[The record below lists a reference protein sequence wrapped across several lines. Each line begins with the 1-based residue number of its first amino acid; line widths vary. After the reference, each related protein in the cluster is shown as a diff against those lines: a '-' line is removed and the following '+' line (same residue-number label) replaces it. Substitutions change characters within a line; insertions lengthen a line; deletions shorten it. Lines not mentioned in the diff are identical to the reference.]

1 MEIPKHSEYDNGYHP
16 SDQRRAEGSREGSAE
31 STRGSGSGCHTD
43 EGQEAPVRKNCMS
56 ITKSHLLSAF
66 PLRQGKA
73 RLGEMFQS
81 AQLTINAFLKFF
93 SSVTLGQ
100 CFAISVMGADATGQ
114 MHLLQETGV
123 THYLVFMCVFDVG
136 IG

>member
-1 MEIPKHSEYDNGYHP
+1 MTMAITPVIS
-16 SDQRRAEGSREGSAE
+16 
-31 STRGSGSGCHTD
+31 
-43 EGQEAPVRKNCMS
+43 EGQRAAVRDLQRAPEARDQDATLMRGKKHLSGRTVCQSPRANC
-56 ITKSHLLSAF
+56 LSAF
-66 PLRQGKA
+66 PLRKGKA

-81 AQLTINAFLKFF
+81 AQLTVNAFLKFF